1 MKPGPATT
9 TKRLDPTSSTR
20 RRAKVPL
27 AGIAI
32 AAVAILAVA
41 IFAVSRLWPGE
52 PTIPADPKARSEFVA
67 ARSSKL
73 SQEERR
79 LLARFLDRVQEQENA
94 GGSAP
99 KVTLAGAIQRQRTYD
114 QEVAEVQKRV
124 QERLDAARAALGVTV
139 RDQAIVKSQPGQ
151 SSSGKSLRYVMEIAN
166 RDKRT
171 VDAMDLRVEFR
182 DPSRKYIAAIPT
194 LQLKGPLAA
203 GETGRSVQLFPL
215 DAKQH
220 QYIVDGGGVQISA
233 YPTLIAYADGETL
246 DAEKELK
253 LLESMA
259 QAKIE

>member
-9 TKRLDPTSSTR
+9 TRRLDPASSTR
-20 RRAKVPL
+20 RRPKLPL
-27 AGIAI
+27 AGVAI
-32 AAVAILAVA
+32 AAVALAAA
-41 IFAVSRLWPGE
+41 IFAVSRLRPGE
-52 PTIPADPKARSEFVA
+52 PTIPADPTARSEFVA
-67 ARSSKL
+67 AQGSKL

-79 LLARFLDRVQEQENA
+79 LLARFLDRVQEQETA

-99 KVTLAGAIQRQRTYD
+99 KVTVAGAIQRQRTYD

-124 QERLDAARAALGVTV
+124 QERLDATKAALGVTV
-139 RDQAIVKSQPGQ
+139 KDQSIVKSEPGQ

-171 VDAMDLRVEFR
+171 VDAMGLRVEFR
-182 DPSRKYIAAIPT
+182 DPSRKYVAAIPT
-194 LQLKGPLAA
+194 LKLKGPLAA

-220 QYIVDGGGVQISA
+220 QYIVDGGAVQISA
-233 YPTLIAYADGETL
+233 YATLIAYADGETL

-259 QAKIE
+259 RAKIE